1 MKCEVEVLTP
11 TQRRLRVEIP
21 VDRVGEAFAR
31 IYRQVGRQA
40 KVRGFRSGKIPQ
52 HMLRGLYGTEVH
64 AQALSELV
72 EESLTVAVQEEGL
85 EPVAEP
91 RLETGELD
99 EAQPFAFTAVIEVKP
114 EIELRN
120 YRAVPVERVRA
131 GVGDE
136 DIERALKQLQ
146 ERNAQLEPVEGRER
160 VEDGDY
166 VFIDFSGAVDGQPFP
181 GSKAENYPVDI
192 GGGKAM
198 PEFERGLIGLERE
211 VPRTIDVTFP
221 AELQD
226 DRLAGK
232 TADFEV
238 TVKDIRNK
246 ILPPL
251 DDEFARDY
259 GECDSLEELRKRVRS
274 ELMKEI
280 EAFQDRQLKDE
291 IVGRLME
298 EHAFEVAPS
307 MVDRELSYLLRRGV
321 GSPET
326 SEPDAQEPT
335 TDELRE
341 ELKPQAERRVKMMLL
356 IERIAAAEGIIASDE
371 EVEDRLEVLAQAS
384 GGQAAEVRRQYGQ
397 DWARSTLRAQLV
409 SEKTLDFLLKEA
421 EITMVDPPEKG

>member
-192 GGGKAM
+192 GVGKAM

-246 ILPPL
+246 ILPPI